1 MRMLDDIM
9 IGLMI
14 AAYVVLIGIVCCEL
28 LSIFVILFSKSTL
41 PMGCLELLRVVNCF
55 QFL

>member
-14 AAYVVLIGIVCCEL
+14 AAFVVLIGIVWCFDKVRALCGKESL
-28 LSIFVILFSKSTL
+28 LKKWTSAW
-41 PMGCLELLRVVNCF
+41 
-55 QFL
+55 

>member
-14 AAYVVLIGIVCCEL
+14 AAYVVLIGIVWGIDKVRAL
-28 LSIFVILFSKSTL
+28 LGKESLHDRWTN
-41 PMGCLELLRVVNCF
+41 MW
-55 QFL
+55 

>member
-14 AAYVVLIGIVCCEL
+14 AAFVVLIGIVWCFDKVRALFGKESL
-28 LSIFVILFSKSTL
+28 LKKWTSAW
-41 PMGCLELLRVVNCF
+41 
-55 QFL
+55 

>member
-14 AAYVVLIGIVCCEL
+14 AAYVVLIGIVWGIDKVRAL
-28 LSIFVILFSKSTL
+28 LGKES
-41 PMGCLELLRVVNCF
+41 LLDRWTNTW
-55 QFL
+55 